1 MKCLFKRMGQNQ
13 MYESAPVFVLK
24 LGFSYT
30 FTCVA
35 IVSQSLHFPR
45 QAKPFPPAQSK
56 VLWTK
61 KRDDIRLRTSKH

>member
-45 QAKPFPPAQSK
+45 QANISANSVKSPLNK
-56 VLWTK
+56 E
-61 KRDDIRLRTSKH
+61 KR